1 MAALNKTEMLPWNV
15 WGAQPPPN
23 DPLTD
28 DQLAFFDKL
37 AALTRAPDTSFAE
50 LCALYE
56 GDDRLRVPPVVFNA
70 VRDAPEPIA
79 G

>member
-1 MAALNKTEMLPWNV
+1 MLPWDV

-23 DPLTD
+23 DPLND

-37 AALTRAPDTSFAE
+37 AALTRAPDASFAE
-50 LCALYE
+50 LRALYE

-70 VRDAPEPIA
+70 LRDAPEPITS
-79 G
+79 